1 MKKAFYLSL
10 MMFLFVLISG
20 IIYLSVLV
28 VLVRNDI
35 ILLQDI
41 VRITD
46 ILMSSKAYFIVGL
59 IGAIGWYLFG
69 LRWWQII
76 YVDGVYYFDQS
87 KKRDTRRRTI
97 KKAPK
102 E

>member
-59 IGAIGWYLFG
+59 IGAIG
-69 LRWWQII
+69 
-76 YVDGVYYFDQS
+76 
-87 KKRDTRRRTI
+87 
-97 KKAPK
+97 
-102 E
+102 